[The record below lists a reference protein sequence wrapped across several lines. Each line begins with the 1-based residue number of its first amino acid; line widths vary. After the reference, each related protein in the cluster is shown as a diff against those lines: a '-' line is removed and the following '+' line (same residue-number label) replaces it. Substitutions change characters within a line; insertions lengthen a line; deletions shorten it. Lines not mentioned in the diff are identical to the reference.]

1 MSWLEKT
8 RSVITMSQPPNK
20 KRPRL
25 SPRARVVLA
34 LAIIAFFVVLSFFL
48 PHEQDSSTLV
58 GDATA
63 PSVTVTNLVS
73 TLTVNRSVDFN
84 NVHLTVTKVSQ
95 AAAFSDDP
103 KHAGVFTVRVEMQAK
118 SESGNQSPIGMN
130 YPSLVRLLLP
140 DGQAIAPKL
149 ISLAPVV
156 LPTQVQSGYVDFP
169 VNAQVDL
176 SSLMLRLG
184 SEKIIAFG

>member
-1 MSWLEKT
+1 MSE
-8 RSVITMSQPPNK
+8 PPNH
-20 KRPRL
+20 KRLRL
-25 SPRARVVLA
+25 SRRVWVILA
-34 LAIIAFFVVLSFFL
+34 IAIIAFAVVLSFFL

-58 GDATA
+58 GDATT

-84 NVHLTVTKVSQ
+84 NVHLTVTRVSQ
-95 AAAFSDDP
+95 ATAFSDDP
-103 KHAGVFTVRVEMQAK
+103 KHAGALTVRVEMQAK
-118 SESGNQSPIGMN
+118 SESSNQAPIGMN

-140 DGQAIAPKL
+140 DGQAISPKL
-149 ISLAPVV
+149 VSLAPLV
-156 LPTQVQSGYVDFP
+156 LPTQVQSGYFDFP

-184 SEKIIAFG
+184 NETVIAFS